1 MIMGIKS
8 VRKIDSI
15 HERKLYN
22 EHLLAD
28 IRALEI
34 MCREGLIEEG
44 ITRIGAEQELC
55 LIDHNWYPAPYAME
69 LLEASGED
77 RFTTEIT
84 RYNLEI
90 NLDPLLLEGHCFRTL
105 YRQLKNDMKLL
116 SDKGEALGVR
126 VLLTG
131 ILPTISLK
139 HLRAE
144 YMAPVDRYYALNNLM
159 RELRGRE
166 FDLHIK
172 GVDEVS
178 LKHDSVLFEGC
189 NTSFQTHLQVGADD
203 FINSYNWAQMIAG
216 PVLSICTNSPLL
228 LGKELWDE
236 TRIALFNQSI
246 DTRASSFQLNERES
260 RVSFGDDWAP
270 SCVADLFR
278 QEVLRFRSLLTSD
291 FQGLSDEMLA
301 GGEVPELRALALHNG
316 TIYRWN
322 RACYGVTK
330 GKPHLRIENRYIPAG
345 PTLKDEVANMA
356 FWVGLMKGRPQAYN
370 DLSSKYDFRDVK
382 NNFLMAARYGMGSRF
397 YWGTQLIG
405 ADELLREILLPI
417 AYRGLLDSGVDREE
431 ASYFLGIIEN
441 RIDHQDASRWMRKS
455 FRALRTHMKKTDA
468 CRALTAAIYTYQQR
482 EIPVSAW
489 PILQED
495 VNIKLE
501 AEKCV
506 HQYMNRNVETALV
519 DDNAAFIAQLMA
531 WRGIHHMPVID
542 EKGLL
547 KGILTSTDLERSN
560 LDLQDLTVA
569 EIMNKEVITISP
581 DHNIT
586 EARDILL
593 KHHIGSLPVVQ
604 DDYLVGIITKN
615 DV

>member
-1 MIMGIKS
+1 MGIKI
-8 VRKIDSI
+8 VRKIDSVD
-15 HERKLYN
+15 ERRLYN

-44 ITRIGAEQELC
+44 IARIGAEQELC
-55 LIDHNWYPAPYAME
+55 LIDRNWYPAPMAME
-69 LLEASGED
+69 LLELAAEE

-90 NLDPLLLEGHCFRTL
+90 NLDPLQLGGHCFRSV
-105 YRQLKNDMKLL
+105 YNQLKSDLHLL
-116 SDKGEALGVR
+116 EQKGAALGVR
-126 VLLTG
+126 TVLTG
-131 ILPTISLK
+131 ILPTIGLK

-189 NTSFQTHLQVGADD
+189 NTSFQSHLQIGADD
-203 FINSYNWAQMIAG
+203 FIKSYNWAQMISG
-216 PVLSICTNSPLL
+216 PVLSICANSPLL

-236 TRIALFNQSI
+236 TRIALFSQSI

-260 RVSFGDDWAP
+260 RVSFGDQWAP
-270 SCVADLFR
+270 SNVADLFK

-291 FQGLSDEMLA
+291 FQEPSDDILA
-301 GGEVPELRALALHNG
+301 RGEVPGLKALGLHNG

-322 RACYGVTK
+322 RACYGVTN

-345 PTLKDEVANMA
+345 PTLTDEVANMA
-356 FWVGLMKGRPQAYN
+356 FWVGLMKGRPGAYDN
-370 DLSSKYDFRDVK
+370 LHSTHDFKDVK
-382 NNFLMAARYGMGSRF
+382 NNFLMAARYGMGAGF
-397 YWGTQLIG
+397 YWGGELIP
-405 ADELLREILLPI
+405 ADRLLKEELLPI

-431 ASYFLGIIEN
+431 VSYFLGVIEN
-441 RIDHQDASRWMRKS
+441 RIDHQNASRWMRKS
-455 FRALRTHMKKTDA
+455 FRALRTQMKKTDA

-489 PILQED
+489 RVLKED
-495 VNIKLE
+495 VDIRLE
-501 AEKCV
+501 SDKCV
-506 HQYMNRNVETALV
+506 HQYMNRNVETARV
-519 DDNAAFIAQLMA
+519 DDNAGFIGQLML

-547 KGILTSTDLERSN
+547 KGIVTSTDLEKRSE
-560 LDLQDLTVA
+560 DLKELTVA
-569 EIMNKEVITISP
+569 EIMNKVVITIAP
-581 DHNIT
+581 DQNIL
-586 EARDILL
+586 EAREMLSRH
-593 KHHIGSLPVVQ
+593 KIGSLPVVQ
-604 DDYLVGIITKN
+604 DEYLIGIITKN